1 VPENPCNRVAGRQA
15 AGRAAEH
22 RTVSSPS
29 TTIGAAA
36 LPKIDQAIADL
47 GELPVLDRSLLR
59 VRELSEDPEA
69 STHELVEALQSDPSL
84 AANLL
89 RFANSAA
96 NAHPVRASSIHQAV
110 MLIGRRSVGKIALEA
125 QVCTFFEQ
133 APGSG
138 GVARGQLHVHAV
150 QVGACAAELARRA
163 KADAG
168 AAHLA
173 GLLHDLGKLV
183 MPGAFGSTAV
193 DEVAAHA
200 PAGPLRPAA
209 ERAAFGA
216 DHAQAGARFAESAGL
231 PAETIEAIAGHHG
244 GAGGGAEAGAG
255 DFSATARCVQV
266 ANAMVALI
274 GGHPADHELLRV
286 ALEDLGL
293 TMADVEEVAST
304 ALPSAVAE
312 SAAPSS
318 LAEQVSRLE
327 REART
332 DELTDLLNRRY
343 WSLAAREQ
351 LTSRGASVLICDV
364 DHFKRINDF
373 HGHHTGDFVLSEIGR
388 ILSANGL
395 AGRLGGDEF
404 ALITTEPDPEAAVAE
419 RIHAAGGSAF
429 ADPALKVSVSI
440 GSSTALDGGAD
451 LSELLRRAD
460 EALYLAKGAGRGVHR
475 SA

>member
-1 VPENPCNRVAGRQA
+1 
-15 AGRAAEH
+15 
-22 RTVSSPS
+22 VSSPS
-29 TTIGAAA
+29 TTIGAVAA
-36 LPKIDQAIADL
+36 PKIDQAIADL
-47 GELPVLDRSLLR
+47 GDLPVLDRSLLR
-59 VRELSEDPEA
+59 VRELSDDPEA

-110 MLIGRRSVGKIALEA
+110 MLIGRRSVGRIALEA
-125 QVCTFFEQ
+125 QVCTFFEE

-163 KADAG
+163 GTDAG

-183 MPGAFGSTAV
+183 LPAAFGATAV
-193 DEVAAHA
+193 DELAAA
-200 PAGPLRPAA
+200 AAAGPLRPLA
-209 ERAAFGA
+209 EREAFGA
-216 DHAQAGARFAESAGL
+216 DHAGAGERFAVSAGL
-231 PAETIEAIAGHHG
+231 PPEIAEAIGGHHG
-244 GAGGGAEAGAG
+244 DAQ
-255 DFSATARCVQV
+255 DPSAITRCVQV

-274 GGHPADHELLRV
+274 GGHPADHELLRA
-286 ALEDLGL
+286 ALDDLGL
-293 TMADVEEVAST
+293 TMADVEAVAT
-304 ALPSAVAE
+304 AALPSAVAE

-351 LTSRGASVLICDV
+351 LAGRGASVLICDV

-373 HGHHTGDFVLSEIGR
+373 HGHHTGDFVLADIGR
-388 ILSANGL
+388 ILSASGL

-404 ALITTEPDPEAAVAE
+404 ALITAEPDPGAAVAE
-419 RIHAAGGSAF
+419 RIIAAVDAAF
-429 ADPALKVSVSI
+429 PDPALRVTVSI
-440 GSSTALDGGAD
+440 GSATTDRAGDD

-460 EALYLAKGAGRGVHR
+460 EALYLAKGAGRGVQR
-475 SA
+475 AA

>member
-1 VPENPCNRVAGRQA
+1 
-15 AGRAAEH
+15 
-22 RTVSSPS
+22 VSSPS
-29 TTIGAAA
+29 TTIGAVA

-47 GELPVLDRSLLR
+47 GDLPVLDRSLLR
-59 VRELSEDPEA
+59 VRELSDDPEA
-69 STHELVEALQSDPSL
+69 STHELVEALQADPSL

-110 MLIGRRSVGKIALEA
+110 MLIGRRSVGRIALEA

-150 QVGACAAELARRA
+150 QVGACAAELARRSGT
-163 KADAG
+163 DAG

-183 MPGAFGSTAV
+183 LPVAFGAPNV
-193 DEVAAHA
+193 DEVAASA

-209 ERAAFGA
+209 EQATFGV
-216 DHAQAGARFAESAGL
+216 DHALAGARFAESAGL
-231 PAETIEAIAGHHG
+231 PPETIAAIGGHHG
-244 GAGGGAEAGAG
+244 AGA
-255 DFSATARCVQV
+255 DHSPIARCVQV
-266 ANAMVALI
+266 ANAMVAMI
-274 GGHPADHELLRV
+274 GGHPADHELLRI
-286 ALEDLGL
+286 ALDDLGL
-293 TMADVEEVAST
+293 SMADVEAVATS

-312 SAAPSS
+312 AAAPSS

-351 LTSRGASVLICDV
+351 LSAGGATVLICDV

-388 ILSANGL
+388 ILTAAGL

-404 ALITTEPDPEAAVAE
+404 ALITAEPDPDGAIAGRILAAVNT
-419 RIHAAGGSAF
+419 AF
-429 ADPALKVSVSI
+429 ADPQLQVTVSI
-440 GSSTALDGGAD
+440 GSATAPAAGAD

-460 EALYLAKGAGRGVHR
+460 EGLYLAKGAGRGVHR
-475 SA
+475 AA

>member
-1 VPENPCNRVAGRQA
+1 M
-15 AGRAAEH
+15 
-22 RTVSSPS
+22 SSPS
-29 TTIGAAA
+29 TTIGAVA
-36 LPKIDQAIADL
+36 LPRIDQAIAEL

-59 VRELSEDPEA
+59 VRELSDDPEA
-69 STHELVEALQSDPSL
+69 STHELVEALQSDASL

-110 MLIGRRSVGKIALEA
+110 MLIGRRSVGRLALEA
-125 QVCTFFEQ
+125 QVCSFFEQ

-138 GVARGQLHVHAV
+138 GIARGQLHVHAV

-163 KADAG
+163 GTDPG

-183 MPGAFGSTAV
+183 LPAAFGAPAV
-193 DEVAAHA
+193 DAVAATA
-200 PAGPLRPAA
+200 PAGPQRPLA
-209 ERAAFGA
+209 EREAFGA
-216 DHAQAGARFAESAGL
+216 DHALAGARFAASAGL
-231 PAETIEAIAGHHG
+231 PEETIQAIAAHHG
-244 GAGGGAEAGAG
+244 AGQ
-255 DFSATARCVQV
+255 DHSPVARCVQV

-274 GGHPADHELLRV
+274 GGHPADHELLT
-286 ALEDLGL
+286 AGLADLGL
-293 TMADVEEVAST
+293 TMADVDQVATT
-304 ALPSAVAE
+304 ALPTAVAE
-312 SAAPSS
+312 AAQPSS

-343 WSLAAREQ
+343 WSLAARER
-351 LTSRGASVLICDV
+351 LAARGASVLICDV

-404 ALITTEPDPEAAVAE
+404 ALITSEPDPAAEVAE
-419 RIHAAGGSAF
+419 RILAAVNAAF
-429 ADPALKVSVSI
+429 ADPALQVSVSI
-440 GSSTALDGGAD
+440 GSATATAPGAD
-451 LSELLRRAD
+451 LSELLRLAD
-460 EALYLAKGAGRGVHR
+460 EALYSAKGAGRGVQR
-475 SA
+475 AA

>member
-1 VPENPCNRVAGRQA
+1 M
-15 AGRAAEH
+15 
-22 RTVSSPS
+22 SSPS
-29 TTIGAAA
+29 TTIGAVA

-47 GELPVLDRSLLR
+47 GDLPVLDRSLLR
-59 VRELSEDPEA
+59 VRELSDDPEA
-69 STHELVEALQSDPSL
+69 STHELVEALQSDASL

-89 RFANSAA
+89 VFANSAA

-110 MLIGRRSVGKIALEA
+110 MLIGRRSVGRIALEA

-183 MPGAFGSTAV
+183 LPGAFGAAEVDATA
-193 DEVAAHA
+193 ASA
-200 PAGPLRPAA
+200 PAGPLRPLA
-209 ERAAFGA
+209 ERDAFGV
-216 DHAQAGARFAESAGL
+216 DHAMAGARFAASAGL
-231 PAETIEAIAGHHG
+231 PPDIVDAIAGHHG
-244 GAGGGAEAGAG
+244 AGE
-255 DFSATARCVQV
+255 DHSAVTRCVQV

-274 GGHPADHELLRV
+274 GGHPADHELLRQG
-286 ALEDLGL
+286 LDDLGL
-293 TMADVEEVAST
+293 TMADIEQVATT

-312 SAAPSS
+312 AAAPSS

-351 LTSRGASVLICDV
+351 LAARGASVLICDV

-404 ALITTEPDPEAAVAE
+404 ALITTEPDPAATAAE
-419 RIHAAGGSAF
+419 RILAAVNGAF
-429 ADPALKVSVSI
+429 ADPALQVSVSI
-440 GSSTALDGGAD
+440 GSATALEAGAD
-451 LSELLRRAD
+451 LSELLRLAD
-460 EALYLAKGAGRGVHR
+460 EALYTAKGAGRGVQR
-475 SA
+475 AA

>member
-1 VPENPCNRVAGRQA
+1 M
-15 AGRAAEH
+15 
-22 RTVSSPS
+22 SSPS
-29 TTIGAAA
+29 TTIGAVA

-59 VRELSEDPEA
+59 VRELSDDPEA
-69 STHELVEALQSDPSL
+69 STHELVEALQSDASL

-110 MLIGRRSVGKIALEA
+110 MLIGRRSVGRIALEA
-125 QVCTFFEQ
+125 QVCSFFEQ

-138 GVARGQLHVHAV
+138 GIARGQLHVHAV

-163 KADAG
+163 GTDAG

-183 MPGAFGSTAV
+183 LPAAFGAAAV
-193 DEVAAHA
+193 DAVAAHA
-200 PAGPLRPAA
+200 PAGPQRPVA
-209 ERAAFGA
+209 EREAFGV
-216 DHAQAGARFAESAGL
+216 DHALAGARFAVSAGL
-231 PAETIEAIAGHHG
+231 PQETVDAIADHHG
-244 GAGGGAEAGAG
+244 AGQ
-255 DFSATARCVQV
+255 DHSSIARCVQV

-274 GGHPADHELLRV
+274 GGHPADHELMQAGL
-286 ALEDLGL
+286 ADLGL
-293 TMADVEEVAST
+293 TMADVDQVATT
-304 ALPSAVAE
+304 ALPTAVAE
-312 SAAPSS
+312 AAQPSS

-351 LTSRGASVLICDV
+351 LSARGATVLICDV

-404 ALITTEPDPEAAVAE
+404 ALITTEPDPTGEAAE
-419 RIHAAGGSAF
+419 RILATVNGAF
-429 ADPALKVSVSI
+429 ADPALQVSVSI
-440 GSSTALDGGAD
+440 GSATATEPGAD

-460 EALYLAKGAGRGVHR
+460 EALYLAKGAGRGVQR
-475 SA
+475 AA

>member
-1 VPENPCNRVAGRQA
+1 
-15 AGRAAEH
+15 
-22 RTVSSPS
+22 VSSPS
-29 TTIGAAA
+29 TTIGAVA

-59 VRELSEDPEA
+59 VRELSDDPEA
-69 STHELVEALQSDPSL
+69 STHELVEALQSDASL

-89 RFANSAA
+89 VFANSAA

-110 MLIGRRSVGKIALEA
+110 MLIGRRSVGRIALEA

-150 QVGACAAELARRA
+150 QVGACAAEIARRA
-163 KADAG
+163 KADSG

-183 MPGAFGSTAV
+183 LPGAFGSEAV
-193 DEVAAHA
+193 DEIASTA
-200 PAGPLRPAA
+200 PAGPARPVA
-209 ERAAFGA
+209 EQEAFGV
-216 DHAQAGARFAESAGL
+216 DHAIAGARFAASAGL
-231 PAETIEAIAGHHG
+231 PQEIVDAIADHHG
-244 GAGGGAEAGAG
+244 AGE
-255 DFSATARCVQV
+255 DHSAIARCVQV
-266 ANAMVALI
+266 ANVMVALI
-274 GGHPADHELLRV
+274 GGHPADHELLRD
-286 ALEDLGL
+286 ALDDLGL
-293 TMADVEEVAST
+293 TMAAVEQVATT

-312 SAAPSS
+312 AAAPSS

-351 LTSRGASVLICDV
+351 LAARGASVLICDV

-404 ALITTEPDPEAAVAE
+404 ALITTEPDPSASIAEQILAAVNA
-419 RIHAAGGSAF
+419 AF
-429 ADPALKVSVSI
+429 ADPALQVSVSI
-440 GSSTALDGGAD
+440 GSATSTGPGAD
-451 LSELLRRAD
+451 LSELLRLAD
-460 EALYLAKGAGRGVHR
+460 EALYTAKGAGRGVQR
-475 SA
+475 AA

>member
-1 VPENPCNRVAGRQA
+1 
-15 AGRAAEH
+15 
-22 RTVSSPS
+22 VSSPS
-29 TTIGAAA
+29 TTIGAVA
-36 LPKIDQAIADL
+36 LPKIDQAIAGL
-47 GELPVLDRSLLR
+47 GALPVLDRSLLR
-59 VRELSEDPEA
+59 VRELSDDPEA
-69 STHELVEALQSDPSL
+69 STHELVEALQSDASL

-110 MLIGRRSVGKIALEA
+110 MLIGRRSVGRIALEA
-125 QVCTFFEQ
+125 QVCSFFEQ

-138 GVARGQLHVHAV
+138 GIARGQLHVHAV

-163 KADAG
+163 GTDAG

-183 MPGAFGSTAV
+183 LPAAFGAAAV
-193 DEVAAHA
+193 DAIAANA
-200 PAGPLRPAA
+200 PAGPQRPLA
-209 ERAAFGA
+209 ERDAFGV
-216 DHAQAGARFAESAGL
+216 DHAVAGARFAASAGL
-231 PAETIEAIAGHHG
+231 PRETVDAIGEHHG
-244 GAGGGAEAGAG
+244 EGQ
-255 DFSATARCVQV
+255 DHSPIARCVQV
-266 ANAMVALI
+266 ADAMVALI
-274 GGHPADHELLRV
+274 GGHPADHELMRSGL
-286 ALEDLGL
+286 ADLGL
-293 TMADVEEVAST
+293 TMADVDEVATT
-304 ALPSAVAE
+304 ALPTAVAE
-312 SAAPSS
+312 AAQPSS

-343 WSLAAREQ
+343 WSLAARER
-351 LTSRGASVLICDV
+351 LSAHGATVLICDV

-404 ALITTEPDPEAAVAE
+404 ALVTTEPDPTGAVAE
-419 RIHAAGGSAF
+419 RILATVNGAF
-429 ADPALKVSVSI
+429 ADPALQVSVSI
-440 GSSTALDGGAD
+440 GSATAPDAGAD

-460 EALYLAKGAGRGVHR
+460 EALYLAKDAGRGVQR
-475 SA
+475 AA

>member
-1 VPENPCNRVAGRQA
+1 
-15 AGRAAEH
+15 
-22 RTVSSPS
+22 VSSPS
-29 TTIGAAA
+29 TSLGAAA
-36 LPKIDQAIADL
+36 LPKIDQAIAEL

-59 VRELSEDPEA
+59 VRELSDDPEA
-69 STHELVEALQSDPSL
+69 STHELVEALQADASL

-110 MLIGRRSVGKIALEA
+110 MLIGRRSVGRIALEA

-150 QVGACAAELARRA
+150 QVGACAAELARRSGT
-163 KADAG
+163 DAG

-183 MPGAFGSTAV
+183 LPRAFGAAEVDAV
-193 DEVAAHA
+193 ASSA

-209 ERAAFGA
+209 ERDAFGV
-216 DHAQAGARFAESAGL
+216 DHAMAGARFAAAAGL
-231 PAETIEAIAGHHG
+231 PDETVTAIAAHHG
-244 GAGGGAEAGAG
+244 AGATGSG
-255 DFSATARCVQV
+255 DGASSPIARCVQV
-266 ANAMVALI
+266 ANAMVAMI
-274 GGHPADHELLRV
+274 SGHPADHELLRE
-286 ALEDLGL
+286 ALDDLGL
-293 TMADVEEVAST
+293 TMADVEQVATT
-304 ALPSAVAE
+304 ALPTAVAE

-351 LTSRGASVLICDV
+351 LATHGASVLICDV

-404 ALITTEPDPEAAVAE
+404 ALITPAPDPTAAIAE
-419 RIHAAGGSAF
+419 RILSAVHTAF
-429 ADPALKVSVSI
+429 ADPALRVTVSI
-440 GSSTALDGGAD
+440 GSSTAPSAGAD

-460 EALYLAKGAGRGVHR
+460 EALYLAKDAGRGVQR
-475 SA
+475 AA

>member
-1 VPENPCNRVAGRQA
+1 M
-15 AGRAAEH
+15 
-22 RTVSSPS
+22 SSPS
-29 TTIGAAA
+29 STIGAVA

-163 KADAG
+163 GADAG

-183 MPGAFGSTAV
+183 LPGAFGSTEV
-193 DEVAAHA
+193 DAIVSSA
-200 PAGPLRPAA
+200 PAGPLRPQA
-209 ERAAFGA
+209 ERDAFA
-216 DHAQAGARFAESAGL
+216 VDHALAGARFAASAGL
-231 PAETIEAIAGHHG
+231 PEEIVTAIAGHHG
-244 GAGGGAEAGAG
+244 DGE
-255 DFSATARCVQV
+255 DHSPIARCVQV
-266 ANAMVALI
+266 ANVMVALI
-274 GGHPADHELLRV
+274 GGHPADHELLRSG
-286 ALEDLGL
+286 LEDLGL
-293 TMADVEEVAST
+293 SMADVEQVAAS

-312 SAAPSS
+312 AAAPSS

-351 LTSRGASVLICDV
+351 LAARGASVLICDV

-404 ALITTEPDPEAAVAE
+404 ALITTEPDPATAVAE
-419 RIHAAGGSAF
+419 RILAAVGSAF
-429 ADPALKVSVSI
+429 ADPALQVSVSI
-440 GSSTALDGGAD
+440 GSATALEPGAD

-460 EALYLAKGAGRGVHR
+460 EALYTAKGAGRGVQR
-475 SA
+475 AA

>member
-1 VPENPCNRVAGRQA
+1 
-15 AGRAAEH
+15 
-22 RTVSSPS
+22 VSSPS
-29 TTIGAAA
+29 TTIGAVA

-47 GELPVLDRSLLR
+47 GDLPVLDRSLLR
-59 VRELSEDPEA
+59 VRELSDDPEA
-69 STHELVEALQSDPSL
+69 STHELVEALQSDASL

-89 RFANSAA
+89 VFANSAA

-110 MLIGRRSVGKIALEA
+110 MLIGRRSVGRIALEA

-183 MPGAFGSTAV
+183 LPGAFGPAEV
-193 DEVAAHA
+193 DEAVAAA
-200 PAGPLRPAA
+200 PAGPLRPLA
-209 ERAAFGA
+209 ERDAFGV
-216 DHAQAGARFAESAGL
+216 DHAMAGARFATSAGL
-231 PAETIEAIAGHHG
+231 PPEIVDAIAGHHG
-244 GAGGGAEAGAG
+244 AGQ
-255 DFSATARCVQV
+255 DHSAVARCVQV

-274 GGHPADHELLRV
+274 GGHPADHELLRQG
-286 ALEDLGL
+286 LDDLGL
-293 TMADVEEVAST
+293 TMADMEQVATT

-312 SAAPSS
+312 AAAPSS

-351 LTSRGASVLICDV
+351 LAARGASVLICDV

-404 ALITTEPDPEAAVAE
+404 ALITTDPDPAATAAE
-419 RIHAAGGSAF
+419 RILAAVNGAF
-429 ADPALKVSVSI
+429 ADPALQVSVSI
-440 GSSTALDGGAD
+440 GSATALEAGAD
-451 LSELLRRAD
+451 LSELLRLAD
-460 EALYLAKGAGRGVHR
+460 EALYSAKGAGRGVQR
-475 SA
+475 AA

>member
-1 VPENPCNRVAGRQA
+1 
-15 AGRAAEH
+15 
-22 RTVSSPS
+22 VSSPS
-29 TTIGAAA
+29 TTIGAVA
-36 LPKIDQAIADL
+36 LPKIDQAIAEL

-59 VRELSEDPEA
+59 VRELSDDPEA
-69 STHELVEALQSDPSL
+69 STHELVEALQSDASL

-89 RFANSAA
+89 VFANSAA

-110 MLIGRRSVGKIALEA
+110 MLIGRRSVGRIALEA

-138 GVARGQLHVHAV
+138 GIARGQLHVHAV

-163 KADAG
+163 GTDAG

-183 MPGAFGSTAV
+183 LPVAFGASAV
-193 DEVAAHA
+193 DEIAGAT
-200 PAGPLRPAA
+200 PAGPQRPDA
-209 ERAAFGA
+209 EREAFGV
-216 DHAQAGARFAESAGL
+216 DHALAGARFATSAGL
-231 PAETIEAIAGHHG
+231 PGEIVDAIAAHHG
-244 GAGGGAEAGAG
+244 AGP
-255 DFSATARCVQV
+255 DHSPVARCVQV

-274 GGHPADHELLRV
+274 GGHPADHELLQAGLV
-286 ALEDLGL
+286 ELGL
-293 TMADVEEVAST
+293 TMEDIDQVATT
-304 ALPSAVAE
+304 ALPTAVAE
-312 SAAPSS
+312 AAQPSS

-351 LTSRGASVLICDV
+351 LSARGASVLICDV

-404 ALITTEPDPEAAVAE
+404 AVITAEPDPDREVAE
-419 RIHAAGGSAF
+419 RILAAVNSAF
-429 ADPALKVSVSI
+429 ADPALQVSVSI
-440 GSSTALDGGAD
+440 GSATALEPGAD

-460 EALYLAKGAGRGVHR
+460 EALYSAKGAGRGVQR
-475 SA
+475 AA

>member
-1 VPENPCNRVAGRQA
+1 
-15 AGRAAEH
+15 
-22 RTVSSPS
+22 VSSPS
-29 TTIGAAA
+29 TTIGAVAA
-36 LPKIDQAIADL
+36 PKIDQAIADL
-47 GELPVLDRSLLR
+47 GDLPVLDRSLLR

-110 MLIGRRSVGKIALEA
+110 MLIGRRSVGRIALEA

-133 APGSG
+133 APGNG

-163 KADAG
+163 GADAG

-183 MPGAFGSTAV
+183 LPVAFGATAL
-193 DEVAAHA
+193 DELTASA
-200 PAGPLRPAA
+200 PAGPLRAIA
-209 ERAAFGA
+209 EHDAFGA
-216 DHAQAGARFAESAGL
+216 DHAAAGARFAESAGL
-231 PAETIEAIAGHHG
+231 PPEIADAIAGHHG
-244 GAGGGAEAGAG
+244 AAE
-255 DFSATARCVQV
+255 DPSSITRCVQI

-274 GGHPADHELLRV
+274 GGHPADHELLRA
-286 ALEDLGL
+286 ALDDLAL
-293 TMADVEEVAST
+293 TMADVEAVATS
-304 ALPSAVAE
+304 ALPTAVAE

-351 LTSRGASVLICDV
+351 LAGRGASVLICDV

-373 HGHHTGDFVLSEIGR
+373 HGHHTGDFVLAEIGR
-388 ILSANGL
+388 ILSACGL

-404 ALITTEPDPEAAVAE
+404 ALITADPDPAAAIAE
-419 RIHAAGGSAF
+419 RIIAAVDAAF
-429 ADPALKVSVSI
+429 PDPALRVTVSI
-440 GSSTALDGGAD
+440 GSATTERAGDD

-460 EALYLAKGAGRGVHR
+460 EALYLAKGAGRGVQR
-475 SA
+475 TA

>member
-1 VPENPCNRVAGRQA
+1 
-15 AGRAAEH
+15 
-22 RTVSSPS
+22 VSSPS
-29 TTIGAAA
+29 TTIGAVA

-59 VRELSEDPEA
+59 VRELSDDPEA
-69 STHELVEALQSDPSL
+69 STHELVEALQSDASL

-110 MLIGRRSVGKIALEA
+110 MLIGRRSVGRLALEA

-138 GVARGQLHVHAV
+138 GIARGQLHVHAV

-163 KADAG
+163 GTDPG

-183 MPGAFGSTAV
+183 LP
-193 DEVAAHA
+193 
-200 PAGPLRPAA
+200 
-209 ERAAFGA
+209 AAFGA
-216 DHAQAGARFAESAGL
+216 DVVDEIAATAPAGPQRPAAEQHAFGVDHALAGARFATSAGL
-231 PAETIEAIAGHHG
+231 PQETVDAIAGHHG
-244 GAGGGAEAGAG
+244 AGH
-255 DFSATARCVQV
+255 DHSAVARCVQV

-274 GGHPADHELLRV
+274 GGHSADHELMSI
-286 ALEDLGL
+286 ALADLGL
-293 TMADVEEVAST
+293 TMTDVDQVATT
-304 ALPSAVAE
+304 ALPTAVAE
-312 SAAPSS
+312 AAQPSS

-343 WSLAAREQ
+343 WSLAARER
-351 LTSRGASVLICDV
+351 LATRGASVLICDV

-404 ALITTEPDPEAAVAE
+404 ALITTDPDPNAEVAE
-419 RIHAAGGSAF
+419 RILAAVHAAF
-429 ADPALKVSVSI
+429 ADPALRVSVSI
-440 GSSTALDGGAD
+440 GSATATDPGAD

-460 EALYLAKGAGRGVHR
+460 EALYSAKAAGRGVQR
-475 SA
+475 AA

>member
-1 VPENPCNRVAGRQA
+1 
-15 AGRAAEH
+15 
-22 RTVSSPS
+22 VSSPS
-29 TTIGAAA
+29 TTIGAVAA
-36 LPKIDQAIADL
+36 PKIDQAIADI
-47 GELPVLDRSLLR
+47 GDLPVLDRSLLR

-69 STHELVEALQSDPSL
+69 STHELVEALQADASL

-110 MLIGRRSVGKIALEA
+110 MLIGRRSVGRIALEA

-133 APGSG
+133 APGNG

-163 KADAG
+163 GTDAG

-183 MPGAFGSTAV
+183 LPVAFGASALDELTAS
-193 DEVAAHA
+193 AA
-200 PAGPLRPAA
+200 AGPLRALA
-209 ERAAFGA
+209 EHEAFGA
-216 DHAQAGARFAESAGL
+216 DHAAAGARFAASARL
-231 PAETIEAIAGHHG
+231 PPEIIDAIAGHHG
-244 GAGGGAEAGAG
+244 AVQ
-255 DFSATARCVQV
+255 DPSPVTRCVQV

-274 GGHPADHELLRV
+274 GGHPADHELLR
-286 ALEDLGL
+286 AGLEELGL
-293 TMADVEEVAST
+293 TMADVEAVATT
-304 ALPSAVAE
+304 ALPTAVAE

-343 WSLAAREQ
+343 WSLAARDQ
-351 LTSRGASVLICDV
+351 LAAGGASVLICDV

-373 HGHHTGDFVLSEIGR
+373 HGHHTGDFVLAEIGR
-388 ILSANGL
+388 ILSACGL

-404 ALITTEPDPEAAVAE
+404 ALITPEPDPSAEIAE
-419 RIHAAGGSAF
+419 RIIAAVHAAF
-429 ADPALKVSVSI
+429 ADPALRVTVSI
-440 GSSTALDGGAD
+440 GSATTDQAGDD

-460 EALYLAKGAGRGVHR
+460 EALYVAKGAGRGVQR
-475 SA
+475 AA

>member
-1 VPENPCNRVAGRQA
+1 M
-15 AGRAAEH
+15 
-22 RTVSSPS
+22 
-29 TTIGAAA
+29 TIGPVA
-36 LPKIDQAIADL
+36 LPRIDQAIADL
-47 GELPVLDRSLLR
+47 GKLPVLDRSLLR
-59 VRELSEDPEA
+59 VRELSDDPEA
-69 STHELVEALQSDPSL
+69 STHELVEALQADASL

-110 MLIGRRSVGKIALEA
+110 MLIGRRSVGRIALEA

-138 GVARGQLHVHAV
+138 GIARGQLHVHAV

-163 KADAG
+163 RTDAG

-183 MPGAFGSTAV
+183 LPVAFGASAV
-193 DEVAAHA
+193 DAVAASS
-200 PAGPLRPAA
+200 PAGPQRPLA
-209 ERAAFGA
+209 EQDAFGV
-216 DHAQAGARFAESAGL
+216 DHAMAGARFAASAGL
-231 PAETIEAIAGHHG
+231 PQETIDAIANHHG
-244 GAGGGAEAGAG
+244 AGQ
-255 DFSATARCVQV
+255 DHSSIARCVQV

-274 GGHPADHELLRV
+274 GGHAADHELLR
-286 ALEDLGL
+286 AGLEDLGL
-293 TMADVEEVAST
+293 TMADIEQVAAA
-304 ALPSAVAE
+304 ALPTAVAE
-312 SAAPSS
+312 AAQPSS

-351 LTSRGASVLICDV
+351 LATRGASVLICDV

-388 ILSANGL
+388 ILSAGGL

-404 ALITTEPDPEAAVAE
+404 ALITTEPDPTAEVAE
-419 RIHAAGGSAF
+419 RILAAVNAAF
-429 ADPALKVSVSI
+429 ADPALQVSVSI
-440 GSSTALDGGAD
+440 GSSTATEPGAD
-451 LSELLRRAD
+451 LSELLHRAD
-460 EALYLAKGAGRGVHR
+460 EALYRAKGLGKARTVAAEG
-475 SA
+475 A

>member
-1 VPENPCNRVAGRQA
+1 M
-15 AGRAAEH
+15 AEH
-22 RTVSSPS
+22 PGVSSPS
-29 TTIGAAA
+29 STIGAVA

-47 GELPVLDRSLLR
+47 GELPVLDRSLQR
-59 VRELSEDPEA
+59 VRELSDDPEA
-69 STHELVEALQSDPSL
+69 STHELVEALQSDASL

-110 MLIGRRSVGKIALEA
+110 MLIGRRSVGRIALEA

-138 GVARGQLHVHAV
+138 GIARGQLHVHAV

-163 KADAG
+163 GIDPG

-183 MPGAFGSTAV
+183 LP
-193 DEVAAHA
+193 
-200 PAGPLRPAA
+200 
-209 ERAAFGA
+209 AAFGA
-216 DHAQAGARFAESAGL
+216 SAVDAVVAAIPAGPQRPLAEDEALGVDHALAGARFAASAGL
-231 PAETIEAIAGHHG
+231 PREIVDAIAGHHG
-244 GAGGGAEAGAG
+244 AG
-255 DFSATARCVQV
+255 DAHSAIARSVQV

-274 GGHPADHELLRV
+274 GGHPADHDLLREGL
-286 ALEDLGL
+286 ADLGL
-293 TMADVEEVAST
+293 TMADVDQVATT
-304 ALPSAVAE
+304 ALPTAVAE
-312 SAAPSS
+312 AAQPSS

-343 WSLAAREQ
+343 WSLDARER
-351 LTSRGASVLICDV
+351 LAARGASVLICDV

-404 ALITTEPDPEAAVAE
+404 ALITAEPDPGAEVAE
-419 RIHAAGGSAF
+419 RILAAVNTAF
-429 ADPALKVSVSI
+429 GDPALQVSVSI
-440 GSSTALDGGAD
+440 GSATATEPGAD

-460 EALYLAKGAGRGVHR
+460 EALYRAKNAGRGVQR
-475 SA
+475 AA

>member
-1 VPENPCNRVAGRQA
+1 
-15 AGRAAEH
+15 
-22 RTVSSPS
+22 VSSPS
-29 TTIGAAA
+29 TTIGAVA
-36 LPKIDQAIADL
+36 LPKIDQAIAAL

-69 STHELVEALQSDPSL
+69 STHELVEALQSDASL

-110 MLIGRRSVGKIALEA
+110 MLIGRRSVGRIALEA

-163 KADAG
+163 RADAG

-183 MPGAFGSTAV
+183 LPGAFGSAEV
-193 DEVAAHA
+193 DAIASGA

-209 ERAAFGA
+209 ERGAFGV
-216 DHAQAGARFAESAGL
+216 DHAMAGARFAVSAGL
-231 PAETIEAIAGHHG
+231 PQDTVDAIASHHG
-244 GAGGGAEAGAG
+244 AGQ
-255 DFSATARCVQV
+255 DHSPIARCVQV
-266 ANAMVALI
+266 ANAMVAMI
-274 GGHPADHELLRV
+274 GGHPADHELLRA

-293 TMADVEEVAST
+293 SMADVEQVASI
-304 ALPSAVAE
+304 ALPNAVAE
-312 SAAPSS
+312 AAAPSS

-351 LTSRGASVLICDV
+351 LAARGASVLICDV

-404 ALITTEPDPEAAVAE
+404 ALITTEPDPSAAVAE
-419 RIHAAGGSAF
+419 QILAAVGTAF
-429 ADPALKVSVSI
+429 ADPALQVTVSI
-440 GSSTALDGGAD
+440 GSSTALEPGAD

-460 EALYLAKGAGRGVHR
+460 EALYTAKGAGRGVQR
-475 SA
+475 AA

>member
-1 VPENPCNRVAGRQA
+1 M
-15 AGRAAEH
+15 
-22 RTVSSPS
+22 SSPS
-29 TTIGAAA
+29 TTIGAVA

-47 GELPVLDRSLLR
+47 GDLPVLDRSLLR
-59 VRELSEDPEA
+59 VRELSDDPEA
-69 STHELVEALQSDPSL
+69 STHELVEALQSDASL

-89 RFANSAA
+89 VFANSAA

-110 MLIGRRSVGKIALEA
+110 MLIGRRSVGRIALEA

-183 MPGAFGSTAV
+183 LPGAFGPAEV
-193 DEVAAHA
+193 DEAVAAA
-200 PAGPLRPAA
+200 PAGPLRPLA
-209 ERAAFGA
+209 ERDAFGV
-216 DHAQAGARFAESAGL
+216 DHAMAGARFATSAGL
-231 PAETIEAIAGHHG
+231 PPEIVDAIAGHHG
-244 GAGGGAEAGAG
+244 AGQ
-255 DFSATARCVQV
+255 DHSAVARCVQV

-274 GGHPADHELLRV
+274 GGHPADHELLRQG
-286 ALEDLGL
+286 LDDLGL
-293 TMADVEEVAST
+293 TMADMEQVATT

-312 SAAPSS
+312 AAAPSS

-351 LTSRGASVLICDV
+351 LAARGASVLICDV

-404 ALITTEPDPEAAVAE
+404 ALITTDPDPAATAAE
-419 RIHAAGGSAF
+419 RILAAVNGAF
-429 ADPALKVSVSI
+429 ADPALQVSVSI
-440 GSSTALDGGAD
+440 GSATALEAGAD
-451 LSELLRRAD
+451 LSELLRLAD
-460 EALYLAKGAGRGVHR
+460 EALYSAKGAGRGVQR
-475 SA
+475 AA

>member
-1 VPENPCNRVAGRQA
+1 
-15 AGRAAEH
+15 
-22 RTVSSPS
+22 VSSPS
-29 TTIGAAA
+29 TTIGAVA
-36 LPKIDQAIADL
+36 LPEIDQAIAGL

-59 VRELSEDPEA
+59 VRELSDDPEA
-69 STHELVEALQSDPSL
+69 STHELVEALQSDASL

-96 NAHPVRASSIHQAV
+96 NAHPVRASSVHQAV
-110 MLIGRRSVGKIALEA
+110 MLIGRRSVGRIALEA

-138 GVARGQLHVHAV
+138 GIARGQLHVHAV

-163 KADAG
+163 GTDAG

-183 MPGAFGSTAV
+183 LPEAFGTTAV
-193 DEVAAHA
+193 DEVAAGV
-200 PAGPLRPAA
+200 PAGPLRPMA
-209 ERAAFGA
+209 EREAFGV
-216 DHAQAGARFAESAGL
+216 DHALAGARFAASAGL
-231 PAETIEAIAGHHG
+231 PQETVDAIAAHHG
-244 GAGGGAEAGAG
+244 VGQ
-255 DFSATARCVQV
+255 SPSPIARCVQV

-274 GGHPADHELLRV
+274 GGHPADHELLRTGL
-286 ALEDLGL
+286 AELGL
-293 TMADVEEVAST
+293 SMDDVDQVATT
-304 ALPSAVAE
+304 ALPTAVAE
-312 SAAPSS
+312 AAQPSS

-343 WSLAAREQ
+343 WSLAARER
-351 LTSRGASVLICDV
+351 LAARGASVLICDV

-404 ALITTEPDPEAAVAE
+404 ALITTEADPTGEVAE
-419 RIHAAGGSAF
+419 RILATVNGAF
-429 ADPALKVSVSI
+429 SDPALQVSVSI
-440 GSSTALDGGAD
+440 GSATAPEPGAD

-460 EALYLAKGAGRGVHR
+460 EALYLAKGAGRGVQR
-475 SA
+475 AA

>member
-1 VPENPCNRVAGRQA
+1 
-15 AGRAAEH
+15 
-22 RTVSSPS
+22 VSSPS
-29 TTIGAAA
+29 TTIGAVV
-36 LPKIDQAIADL
+36 LPKIDQAVADL
-47 GELPVLDRSLLR
+47 GDLPVLDRSLLR
-59 VRELSEDPEA
+59 VRELSDDPEA
-69 STHELVEALQSDPSL
+69 STHELVEALQSDASL

-89 RFANSAA
+89 VFANSAA

-110 MLIGRRSVGKIALEA
+110 MLIGRRSVGRIALEA

-183 MPGAFGSTAV
+183 LPGAFGAAEV
-193 DEVAAHA
+193 DAIAASA
-200 PAGPLRPAA
+200 PAGPLRPLT
-209 ERAAFGA
+209 EHDAFGV
-216 DHAQAGARFAESAGL
+216 DHAMAGARFAMSAGL
-231 PAETIEAIAGHHG
+231 PPEIVDAIAGHHG
-244 GAGGGAEAGAG
+244 VGE
-255 DFSATARCVQV
+255 SHSPVARCVQV

-274 GGHPADHELLRV
+274 GGHPADHELLREG
-286 ALEDLGL
+286 LEDLGL
-293 TMADVEEVAST
+293 TMADIEEVAAT

-312 SAAPSS
+312 ASAPSS

-351 LTSRGASVLICDV
+351 LAARGASVLICDV

-404 ALITTEPDPEAAVAE
+404 ALITTEPDPAATAAE
-419 RIHAAGGSAF
+419 RILAAVNSAF
-429 ADPALKVSVSI
+429 ADPALQVSVSI
-440 GSSTALDGGAD
+440 GSATAAEAGAD
-451 LSELLRRAD
+451 LSELLRLAD
-460 EALYLAKGAGRGVHR
+460 EALYTAKGAGRGVQR
-475 SA
+475 AA